1 VVDKWFKRSET
12 RSVDLHGTAQ
22 HRLNETKNPGR
33 RKVMAHI
40 LIVEDND
47 PVRWALTALLRSRGH
62 VVDQTANGLQ
72 ALAQFANRSFD
83 IVLMDVYTPSMDGFE
98 ACRQIRQK
106 SRVPILMLST
116 FSDPSLQE
124 RARACGANALLPKP
138 LNVDG
143 LLSWIGDAIA
153 NGGTRAYASPAGA

>member
-1 VVDKWFKRSET
+1 
-12 RSVDLHGTAQ
+12 VDLHGATQ
-22 HRLNETKNPGR
+22 RSFSETTNKPGR
-33 RKVMAHI
+33 REVMAHI

-62 VVDQTANGLQ
+62 VVDQAANGLQ
-72 ALAQFANRSFD
+72 ALARFANRSFD

-106 SRVPILMLST
+106 SGVPILMLST

-124 RARACGANALLPKP
+124 RAQACGANALLPKP
-138 LNVDG
+138 LNVEG
-143 LLSWIGDAIA
+143 LLSWIGDVIT